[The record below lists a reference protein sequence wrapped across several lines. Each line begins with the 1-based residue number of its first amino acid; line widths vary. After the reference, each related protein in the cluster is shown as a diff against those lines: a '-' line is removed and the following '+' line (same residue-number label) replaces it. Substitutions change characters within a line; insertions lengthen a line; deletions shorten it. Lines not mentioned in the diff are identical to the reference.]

1 MTKMTK
7 FDWVLAIGATVI
19 IVLAMVIGTIINFG
33 DVDASDMSYTKATV
47 TEVTEAVDELEEDAA
62 AIYELEAY

>member
-47 TEVTEAVDELEEDAA
+47 TEVTEAVDELEEDVA
-62 AIYELEAY
+62 AIYELEVY

>member
-47 TEVTEAVDELEEDAA
+47 TEVTEAVDALEEDVA
-62 AIYELEAY
+62 AIYELEVY